1 MEPHRFGE
9 TETFSIRRERGWV
22 GICAGREEVEV
33 SWLMRTAETDP
44 AIVGGKAA
52 QLARLERLGLPVPPA
67 RVVPV
72 QVMERAL
79 ADSGLLNGVQ
89 RALEDHD
96 LRAAR
101 DLQVQVCSM
110 KGPDLQAWTGAP
122 GALFAVRSSAVVED
136 GGTRSFA
143 GVFES
148 ELGVAHDQL
157 QAAVRRVWASR
168 LSPRAVLLHEAG
180 DPVGMAVVV
189 QPMLAPV
196 ASGVMF
202 TINPASGSWR
212 EMVVEAVWGLAEP
225 LVSGQVEPQAWTVR
239 RPGWLPARGVR
250 LFGRVAL
257 SVVEA
262 STPRLMRRTVARDG
276 LVREPVPDELQGSPT
291 LSERQLLRLCRLG
304 LRVEA
309 ALGGPQDIEWALL
322 ADGSLCLLQARPV
335 TARSVGDRGTTL
347 WTRRFFGER
356 FPEPVS
362 PMSWSLVAPAL
373 EHLIAYPQTT
383 ERWLGGEPA
392 LQLVAGRPFVNTTAF
407 RHLLFKAPGSAPPEF
422 MLELLPPAEARSW
435 RSRFAVMPDLAVYG
449 AFLAETWRERRWER
463 FAWNPIDNPAA
474 WRLLERRLQDV
485 FASPLP
491 AQPVAARAEVTRLE
505 QELRAYLGVH
515 VPSLLFA
522 NLAWQLLDGLLA
534 EHAPDRRAGWMEA
547 VAVSPPG
554 NRTMALHHDLAAL
567 RHMLGEAGVRALS
580 AGEELAPGGAAAVA
594 GFLARHGH
602 RARVGWEAFSPRW
615 RDDPRALGAALA
627 DLAVQPAEGLDLFER
642 ALAELTGALP
652 LAAATVARG
661 LVWLLRRYLLLRE
674 NQRWTFERLMMRLQ
688 DVVVVAASPL
698 GLPAADLSLLTW
710 VEVQSHLDA
719 GTRPDPWLLVER
731 RAAQAR
737 AEAAVV
743 PVFLGVDEAPVGAA
757 RRVGRGLSP
766 GRAEGVIVRLRPGQ
780 TSVPLGSVVVVDAL
794 DPSAT
799 PMLAQAAAVV
809 CALGGMLSH
818 GAVLAREYHRPM
830 VGDLEGGLVGLDEG
844 RRVVVDGT
852 RGLVWLVDQP

>member
-1 MEPHRFGE
+1 MRGALEGE
-9 TETFSIRRERGWV
+9 VPWWTQNAV
-22 GICAGREEVEV
+22 
-33 SWLMRTAETDP
+33 TDP
-44 AIVGGKAA
+44 ALVGGKAA
-52 QLARLERLGLPVPPA
+52 QLARLEQLGLPVPPM
-67 RVVPV
+67 RVLPV

-79 ADSGLLNGVQ
+79 AEAGLLDAVR
-89 RALEDHD
+89 RALEAHD
-96 LRAAR
+96 LLAAR
-101 DLQVQVCSM
+101 DLQVQVCTM
-110 KGPDLQAWTGAP
+110 KAPDLQAWSDDGP
-122 GALFAVRSSAVVED
+122 FAVRSSAVVED
-136 GGTRSFA
+136 GGERSFA
-143 GVFES
+143 GVFDS
-148 ELGVAHDQL
+148 ELGVARAAL
-157 QAAVRRVWASR
+157 GAAVLRVWASR
-168 LSPRAVLLHEAG
+168 LSPRAVLLHAPG
-180 DPVGMAVVV
+180 DPVGMAVVM

-202 TINPASGSWR
+202 TINPRSGSWR

-225 LVSGQVEPQAWTVR
+225 LVAGQVEPHAWTVR

-262 STPRLMRRTVARDG
+262 SVPRLVRRTVARDG
-276 LVREPVPDELQGSPT
+276 LVSEPVPAELAGAPT

-322 ADGSLCLLQARPV
+322 ADGRLCLLQARPV
-335 TARSVGDRGTTL
+335 TATSVDGAATL

-356 FPEPVS
+356 FPDPVS

-373 EHLIAYPQTT
+373 EHLIAYPRTT
-383 ERWLGGEPA
+383 DRWLGGGPA

-407 RHLLFKAPGSAPPEF
+407 RHLLFKAPGASPPAF
-422 MLELLPPAEARSW
+422 MLELLPAEEARSW
-435 RSRFAVMPDLAVYG
+435 RSRFVAMPDLAVY
-449 AFLAETWRERRWER
+449 ASFLWETLAERRWER
-463 FAWNPIDNPAA
+463 FAWNPLDNPAA
-474 WRLLERRLQDV
+474 WRELEGRLQGV
-485 FASPLP
+485 FASPAPQSP
-491 AQPVAARAEVTRLE
+491 ADARAEVARLE

-534 EHAPDRRAGWMEA
+534 EHAPDRRPAWMEA
-547 VAVSPPG
+547 VAVCPPG
-554 NRTMALHHDLAAL
+554 NRTVELHRELERL
-567 RHMLGEAGVRALS
+567 REALGEVGVRAL
-580 AGEELAPGGAAAVA
+580 AGGDELAPGDAAAVA
-594 GFLARHGH
+594 GFLGRHGH
-602 RARVGWEAFSPRW
+602 RARVGWELFSPRW

-627 DLAVQPAEGLDLFER
+627 LVAARPAGAGDGFER

-652 LAAATVARG
+652 LAAASVARG

-674 NQRWTFERLMMRLQ
+674 NQRWTFERLMMRLH
-688 DVVVVAASPL
+688 DAVLVATSPL
-698 GLPAADLSLLTW
+698 GLAAADVALLTW
-710 VEVQSHLDA
+710 PEVVAHLDA
-719 GTRPDPWLLVER
+719 GSRPSPASLAER

-737 AEAAVV
+737 AETAPV
-743 PVFLGVDEAPVGAA
+743 PVFLGVDEAVVGAA

-780 TSVPLGSVVVVDAL
+780 TSVPPGAVVVVDAL
-794 DPSAT
+794 DPSST

-830 VGDLEGGLVGLDEG
+830 VGDLEGGLAGLDEG